1 MTTNLYKVSA
11 PQADNMFYPGAF
23 WHTPDWESSTTRF
36 REGYI
41 RDEVLYA
48 GDFDEV
54 NIHLFPRVRTVRVRS
69 VDCDEFMLRD
79 LGFKYTPGKTAHIFI
94 HRSCKQA
101 VESFHPTIYKFNMN
115 GFVHIRKGE
124 YVSWESQSAIS
135 SETITIDEAVM
146 RWNVQTCYVDDVD
159 NLIARL
165 KQVGIYFDEQT

>member
-1 MTTNLYKVSA
+1 
-11 PQADNMFYPGAF
+11 MFYPGAF

-41 RDEVLYA
+41 RDEILYA
-48 GDFDEV
+48 SDFDEV

-79 LGFKYTPGKTAHIFI
+79 LGFKCTPGKTAHIFI

-101 VESFHPTIYKFNMN
+101 VESFHPTIYKFKMN
-115 GFVHIRKGE
+115 GFVHIHKGE
-124 YVSWESQSAIS
+124 YVSWDPQSAIS
-135 SETITIDEAVM
+135 SETIPIDEAVI

-165 KQVGIYFDEQT
+165 KQAGIYFDEQT